1 MAECPDVF
9 RNSDQQVQSDTLL
22 PPFSL
27 LSFNA
32 VNFYWSSLDFDA
44 NTETNDVL
52 HQAKK
57 LPNMARNSRAFYYYY

>member
-32 VNFYWSSLDFDA
+32 VNFYWLSLDFDA
-44 NTETNDVL
+44 KETNDVL